1 MSTSDGLIVENKVT
15 KRAVETGL
23 GEGAVGY
30 SEYARVAE
38 ADAKGLQASVPKI
51 YGVRRLQRLKQEG
64 DGSIIRGVERMYV
77 YRGDSLDLKDEP
89 LAVVK
94 SSFIMTRSP

>member
-1 MSTSDGLIVENKVT
+1 VSTSDGLIVENKVT

-38 ADAKGLQASVPKI
+38 ADAQGLQASVPKI
-51 YGVRRLQRLKQEG
+51 FGVRRLQRLKLEG
-64 DGSIIRGVERMYV
+64 DGSIRGVERMYV